1 MRTDERLNNAYNN
14 AKIEYFD
21 ENSKYIFFSDC
32 HRGTG
37 GHADEFSKN
46 QNVFKYALEY
56 YFKNGFVYV
65 EAGDGD
71 ELWEYPRA
79 KDIKN
84 AHFDA
89 YETIKKFHND
99 NRFILIYGN
108 HNIYLKDEDYVK
120 RNYYTHY
127 NEFKEERLDFLPG
140 IKPYEAVVLK
150 NKKTQQE
157 IFVVHGHQGDFA
169 NDQLWSMTMLSLKYF
184 WKHLHS
190 FGIKNP
196 ASPVKNTYKR
206 HKIERNY
213 NKWIQKNKKMLICGH
228 THRFKFP
235 RKNELPYFN
244 TGCCIYPTI
253 ISGIEISEGSIR
265 LVRWK
270 TLVNEEGILQI
281 NRAVLRGSEPIEKF
295 DIR

>member
-1 MRTDERLNNAYNN
+1 MRTDERLDNAYNN
-14 AKIEYFD
+14 ARIEYFD

-56 YFKNGFVYV
+56 YFENGFTYV

-71 ELWEYPRA
+71 ELWEYPRV

-99 NRFILIYGN
+99 DRFILIYGN
-108 HNIYLKDEDYVK
+108 HNIYLKNEDYVK

-127 NEFKEERLDFLPG
+127 NEFKEERYDFLPG
-140 IKPYEAVVLK
+140 LKPYEAIVLK
-150 NKKTQQE
+150 NKNTNQE

-184 WKHLHS
+184 WKHLHA

-196 ASPVKNTYKR
+196 ASPVRNTYKR

-281 NRAVLRGSEPIEKF
+281 NRAILRGSEPIEKF

>member
-1 MRTDERLNNAYNN
+1 MRTDERLTNAYNS
-14 AKIEYFD
+14 ARIEYFD
-21 ENSKYIFFSDC
+21 KNSKYIFFSDC

-46 QNVFKYALEY
+46 QNVFKYALEH
-56 YFKNGFVYV
+56 YFRNGYTYV

-71 ELWEYPRA
+71 ELWEYPRV

-84 AHFDA
+84 AHFDIF
-89 YETIKKFHND
+89 ETIKKFHNAD
-99 NRFILIYGN
+99 RFIMIYGN
-108 HNIYLKDEDYVK
+108 HNIYLKNEDYVK
-120 RNYYTHY
+120 RNYYSHY
-127 NEFKEERLDFLPG
+127 NEYKEETSDFLPG
-140 IKPYEAVVLK
+140 LKPCEAVVLK
-150 NKKTQQE
+150 NKNTNQE

-213 NKWIQKNKKMLICGH
+213 NKWIRKNKKMLICGH

-235 RKNELPYFN
+235 RKRELPYFN
-244 TGCCIYPTI
+244 TGCCIYPSI
-253 ISGIEISEGSIR
+253 ISGIEISEGNVQLI
-265 LVRWK
+265 RWK

-281 NRAVLRGSEPIEKF
+281 SKAVLRGPEPIEKF